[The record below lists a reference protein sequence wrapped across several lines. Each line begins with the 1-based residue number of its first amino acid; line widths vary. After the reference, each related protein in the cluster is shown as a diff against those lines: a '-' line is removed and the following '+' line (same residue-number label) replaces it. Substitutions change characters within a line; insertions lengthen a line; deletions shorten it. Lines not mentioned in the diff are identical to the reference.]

1 VAQNWEFLQN
11 RLAIFRGMRNSMSGH
26 FPGRISMDTADQNDL
41 VELTAEIVSAYVSNN
56 DVRPDQLPTLIADVH
71 AALARAPEGSKE
83 PEPTPQTPAVS
94 VRRSVTPDYI
104 MCLEDGK
111 KFKSLRRHLQSEH
124 GMTPDEYRAKW
135 GLKRDY
141 PMVAPNYSES
151 RSALARSLGL
161 GRKPGGAAAE
171 APPPRGRGRRAS
183 AAAEK

>member
-1 VAQNWEFLQN
+1 
-11 RLAIFRGMRNSMSGH
+11 
-26 FPGRISMDTADQNDL
+26 MDTTDQNNL

-56 DVRPDQLPTLIADVH
+56 DVRPDQLPKLIADIH
-71 AALARAPEGSKE
+71 AALSQAPEGAKE
-83 PEPTPQTPAVS
+83 PEPTPQTPAVG

-104 MCLEDGK
+104 ICLEDGK

-124 GMTPDEYRAKW
+124 GMTPDEYRTKW

-161 GRKPGGAAAE
+161 GRKPAAAAAE
-171 APPPRGRGRRAS
+171 APAPRGRGRGRP
-183 AAAEK
+183 AAEK

>member
-1 VAQNWEFLQN
+1 
-11 RLAIFRGMRNSMSGH
+11 
-26 FPGRISMDTADQNDL
+26 MDTTDQNDL

-56 DVRPDQLPTLIADVH
+56 DVRPDQLPALIADIH
-71 AALARAPEGSKE
+71 AALSRAPEGAKE
-83 PEPTPQTPAVS
+83 PEPTPQSPAVS

-104 MCLEDGK
+104 ICLEDGK

-124 GMTPDEYRAKW
+124 GMTPDEYRTKW

-161 GRKPGGAAAE
+161 GRKPAAAAAE
-171 APPPRGRGRRAS
+171 APAPRGRGRGRS